1 MNFYWVYDLP
11 NIVFGLMTIAFF
23 IIIAV
28 SGLFLLRG
36 FISTRI
42 IPQSH
47 NDIVSF
53 FMSGMG
59 AIYGI
64 TLGLIAVGAWEN
76 FNNVSDVV
84 NREAAS
90 LMALYQDISVLPSP
104 QKDSMQAQLTEYT
117 KYTIEDA
124 WPQQQQGIMPKGG
137 TSRLKAFQK
146 TMLSHEPKTKIEEIA
161 IQEALSQYN
170 TMLTYRRLRLQSV
183 TDGMPASIWYVI
195 VFGAMLNI
203 VITWFFKTDSFR
215 VHVLMTAMFAAL
227 LGSLVFLVAAMD
239 NPFRGEFS
247 VGSDAF
253 QTIYENITKK

>member
-1 MNFYWVYDLP
+1 MNLYWVYDLP
-11 NIVFGLMTIAFF
+11 NSLFAILTILFFVTIALT
-23 IIIAV
+23 
-28 SGLFLLRG
+28 GLILLRK
-36 FISTRI
+36 FISLRV
-42 IPQSH
+42 IPQAH

-76 FNNVSDVV
+76 FNAVDEVV
-84 NREAAS
+84 AKESAS
-90 LMALYQDISVLPSP
+90 LAALYQDVSGISGV
-104 QKDSMQAQLTEYT
+104 QGDSLRAQLREYT
-117 KYTIEDA
+117 AYTIEDA
-124 WPQQQQGIMPKGG
+124 WPQQQLGKLPHGG
-137 TSRLKAFQK
+137 TKRLTAFQK
-146 TMLSHEPKTKIEEIA
+146 NLLSVEPTTKIQEIM
-161 IQEALSQYN
+161 ISEALRQFN
-170 TMLTYRRLRLQSV
+170 NMIILRRQRLQSV
-183 TDGMPASIWYVI
+183 TQGLPAAIWYVI
-195 VFGAMLNI
+195 IFGAILNI

-253 QTIYENITKK
+253 ELVLENMK